1 MRCEQCR
8 KVIDVMSRLFRTMP
22 DLSVNYKKRF
32 TNNSSSRYKF
42 FNGCHVLQE
51 PDLEVWIWL
60 VLSAKPN
67 YPDSFKRRIDS
78 LDYIPE
84 SGLAARL
91 KEGERMFKRTKTQA
105 DKPSARAQENPS
117 LIS

>member
-1 MRCEQCR
+1 MC
-8 KVIDVMSRLFRTMP
+8 RLFHTMP
-22 DLSVNYKKRF
+22 DLRVNYKKMF

-60 VLSAKPN
+60 VLSAKHK
-67 YPDSFKRRIDS
+67 YPDSFKRKVNS

-84 SGLAARL
+84 SGLFARL
-91 KEGERMFKRTKTQA
+91 EEGERMFKRTKTQA
-105 DKPSARAQENPS
+105 DKPSARPQETPP

>member
-91 KEGERMFKRTKTQA
+91 KEGERMFKRTKTQD
-105 DKPSARAQENPS
+105 DKPSARPQEPPP

>member
-1 MRCEQCR
+1 MC
-8 KVIDVMSRLFRTMP
+8 RLFHTMP
-22 DLSVNYKKRF
+22 DLRVNYKKMF

-60 VLSAKPN
+60 VLSAKHK
-67 YPDSFKRRIDS
+67 YPDSFKRKLNSLDS
-78 LDYIPE
+78 LPE
-84 SGLAARL
+84 SGLAAHL
-91 KEGERMFKRTKTQA
+91 KEGERMFKRTKTQH
-105 DKPSARAQENPS
+105 DKPSARRQETPP

>member
-1 MRCEQCR
+1 MC
-8 KVIDVMSRLFRTMP
+8 RLFHTMP
-22 DLSVNYKKRF
+22 DLRVNYKKMF

-60 VLSAKPN
+60 VLSAKHN

-105 DKPSARAQENPS
+105 DKPSARPQENPS

>member
-1 MRCEQCR
+1 MC
-8 KVIDVMSRLFRTMP
+8 RLFHAMP
-22 DLSVNYKKRF
+22 DLRDNYKKMF

-60 VLSAKPN
+60 VLSAKHK
-67 YPDSFKRRIDS
+67 YPDSFKRRINS

-91 KEGERMFKRTKTQA
+91 KEGERMFKRTKTQD
-105 DKPSARAQENPS
+105 DKPSARPQETPP